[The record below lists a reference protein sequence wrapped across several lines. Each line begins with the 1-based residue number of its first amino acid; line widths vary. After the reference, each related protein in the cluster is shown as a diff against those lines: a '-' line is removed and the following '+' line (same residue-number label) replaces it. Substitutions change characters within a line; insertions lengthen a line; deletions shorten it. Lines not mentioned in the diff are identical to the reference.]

1 MTQPNSQPP
10 KTQLGRVMTQ
20 AINTMVHFVGKNAL
34 KPDARVP
41 ELLIEGETQPFPLI
55 GDRHT
60 GGRSSSQD
68 ITIRNETVSALHF
81 SLRKDPT
88 SKRHYIIQDEKSS
101 NGIYV
106 NKRKTKSFPLRN
118 GDVIHLA
125 PPELAQAVKM
135 TYRFTPPI
143 WVQIIRY
150 GLMGTGGLM
159 GLITLIFLWEW
170 TKYPLNP
177 LPSGITGP
185 VVIFSR
191 DGETAINPVTT
202 DSHRELKRLKEFS
215 PYLRQG
221 VLASE
226 DARFYWHIGVDPIGI
241 ARAIKIALTNG
252 NVTQGAS
259 TITQQVARSL
269 FTSVGQEKTA
279 SRKLR
284 EMVVAL
290 KMETYFSKQEILL
303 LYLNKV
309 YLGVGQSGFEDAAQF
324 YFDKSAKDLDLL
336 ESAALIAML
345 PAPNAFNPI
354 VDPEKSRTQRNLVI
368 DRMHKLGMITD
379 QEQRQAKL
387 TPIEERLSEE
397 ARRSLSNNAAPYFYS
412 YVQQEL
418 TELLGEDALK
428 MGNLYIETGLDI
440 PMQKKAAA
448 ALKASV
454 DQDGAQVGFSQGAI
468 ATLDTKTGE
477 ILAMVGGRDY
487 GESQFN
493 RAVQAKRQPGSTFK
507 VFGYGA
513 ALQAGISPY
522 TNFSCAPLNWQGQSF
537 RGCERTSTAS
547 TDMYRGIAQSEN
559 AIALR
564 VAQKVGIDQIISFAK
579 QLGIDSKLKSSP
591 GLVLGESEVSVLEM
605 SGAYAT
611 FANNGTWN
619 KPHAIRR
626 IFDSSDCTGNTIDS
640 CYVLYDFSKR
650 PDFHREQAI
659 SSELANTMTGMLQGV
674 IQSGTGTVAR
684 LGLDEAGK
692 TGTTNQNVD
701 LWFVGYVPSK
711 DLVTAVWLGNDDNTP
726 TRGSSYYAAKLWG
739 VYMRENL

>member
-1 MTQPNSQPP
+1 MTQPNPQPP
-10 KTQLGRVMTQ
+10 KTQLGQMMTQ

-34 KPDARVP
+34 KPDVKVP
-41 ELLIEGETQPFPLI
+41 ELHIQGQSQPFPLI

-68 ITIRNETVSALHF
+68 ITIRNEIVSAQHF
-81 SLRKDPT
+81 SLVKNP
-88 SKRHYIIQDEKSS
+88 SNPRHYIIRDEKSS

-106 NKRKTKSFPLRN
+106 NKRKVKQFPLRN

-125 PPELAQAVKM
+125 DPKLAQAVEIK
-135 TYRFTPPI
+135 YRYEQPL
-143 WVQIIRY
+143 WVQGIRY
-150 GLMGTGGLM
+150 GLLGTGGFISFL
-159 GLITLIFLWEW
+159 TLILLWQW

-177 LPSGITGP
+177 LPAGITGP

-191 DGETAINPVTT
+191 DGTTPINPITT
-202 DSHRELKRLKEFS
+202 ETHRELKRLKDFS
-215 PYLRQG
+215 PYLRNG
-221 VLASE
+221 VMASE
-226 DARFYWHIGVDPIGI
+226 DARFYWHVGVDPIGI
-241 ARAIKIALTNG
+241 ARAVKVAITKG

-269 FTSVGQEKTA
+269 FPAVGQEKTA

-284 EMVVAL
+284 EMIVAL
-290 KMETYFSKQEILL
+290 KMEAYFSKNEILL

-324 YFDKSAKDLDLL
+324 YFEKSAKDLDLL

-354 VDPEKSRTQRNLVI
+354 ASPEKSREQRNLVI

-387 TPIEERLSEE
+387 TDIEDRISEK
-397 ARRSLSNNAAPYFYS
+397 ARQALSNNVAPYFYG

-418 TELLGEDALK
+418 TAILGEDALK

-448 ALKASV
+448 ALKKSIE
-454 DQDGAQVGFSQGAI
+454 QDGAQGGFSQGAI
-468 ATLDTKTGE
+468 ATLDSETGE
-477 ILAMVGGRDY
+477 IMAMVGGKDY
-487 GESQFN
+487 AENQFN
-493 RAVQAKRQPGSTFK
+493 RAAQAERQPGSTFK

-513 ALQAGISPY
+513 AIEDGISPY
-522 TNFSCAPLNWQGQSF
+522 TNFSCAPLTWDGQQF
-537 RGCERTSTAS
+537 RGCERTSAAS

-564 VAQKVGIDQIISFAK
+564 VAQAVGTEKIIDFAQK
-579 QLGIDSKLKSSP
+579 LGISTKLNPSP
-591 GLVLGESEVSVLEM
+591 GLILGESSVTLLDM
-605 SGAYAT
+605 TGAYAT
-611 FANNGTWN
+611 FANGGTWH

-626 IFDSSDCTGNTIDS
+626 IRDSSDCTGDTIDS
-640 CYVLYDFSKR
+640 CHILFDFSKR
-650 PDFHREQAI
+650 ADLSRPQVI
-659 SSELANTMTGMLQGV
+659 SPNTANTMTAMLQGV
-674 IQSGTGTVAR
+674 IRGGTGTAAR

-692 TGTTNQNVD
+692 TGTTNEGVD
-701 LWFVGYVPSK
+701 LWFVGYVPSQE
-711 DLVTAVWLGNDDNTP
+711 LVTAVWLGNDDNTP
-726 TRGSSYYAAKLWG
+726 TNSSSSYAAKLWG
-739 VYMRENL
+739 NYMREVF